1 MPAASEAGIQLM
13 EDLRATV
20 GTQTALTKDV
30 VSSVEALALR
40 VAQIPDALAKF
51 DERMHRQEVDQR
63 RTVDALATL
72 QTTVAQMHAES
83 AQLQQKA
90 YEQLAAT
97 LQADREETRRA
108 IDADRKVLSEVVER
122 GNKQSMI
129 LSIVLIVVVAALAVA
144 LLLK

>member
-1 MPAASEAGIQLM
+1 MTLVKSE
-13 EDLRATV
+13 D
-20 GTQTALTKDV
+20 
-30 VSSVEALALR
+30 S
-40 VAQIPDALAKF
+40 PKF
-51 DERMHRQEVDQR
+51 HERMHRQEADQR
-63 RTVDALATL
+63 RTVDALVTL

-122 GNKQSMI
+122 GNRQSMI
-129 LSIVLIVVVAALAVA
+129 LSIVLIVVVAALPVA